1 MTELDDDWPDAR
13 PGDPSFL
20 SPDEVLALHA
30 IQLRAFGGQ
39 DGIRDEG
46 LLLSAVAMPMAS
58 FGGDWLHASLFHM
71 AAAYAFHI
79 AENQPFIDGNKR
91 TALHAALAFL
101 ERNSVTIADPDG
113 RLQHA
118 MLQLADKRL
127 DKDGLAELFIEL
139 GGGGDD
145 EPVP

>member
-1 MTELDDDWPDAR
+1 VTELDEDWPDAR

-30 IQLRAFGGQ
+30 IQLRLFGGQ

-46 LLLSAVAMPMAS
+46 LLLSAVAMPLAS
-58 FGGDWLHASLFHM
+58 FGGEWLHASLFHM

-91 TALHAALAFL
+91 TALHAALEFL
-101 ERNSVTIADPDG
+101 KRNGVTIEDPDE
-113 RLQHA
+113 RLRDA

-127 DKDGLAELFIEL
+127 DKDGLAELFTDL
-139 GGGGDD
+139 AD
-145 EPVP
+145 